1 MPTLS
6 VAMIAHNEEKNLAR
20 SLASAAWAD
29 EVVFVDCG
37 STDGTALAA
46 RDFKIKYFSRPN
58 SRAVYVNKQ
67 FSIEQASSDWVFIL
81 DADEEITPALRAEIK
96 RATAAP
102 ADAAA
107 FTMPR
112 RNFYF
117 GRWLRHGG
125 KYPDTQL
132 RLFRRGTARYLPL
145 PVHERLEVNGRVG
158 TLKEPLLHYP
168 YSDAADIGTKRGFYS
183 EILARSY
190 ALKKRSRL
198 FIILRPFTRFV
209 SAYFLKLGFLD
220 GKEGLRTA
228 LLDFGNVLSS
238 ALLYI
243 KSPGPHDSSLKS

>member
-1 MPTLS
+1 MTTLS

-29 EVVFVDCG
+29 ETVFVDCG

-46 RDFKIKYFSRPN
+46 RDFRIKYFSRPN

-67 FSIEQASSDWVFIL
+67 FSIEQASSDWVLIL
-81 DADEEITPALRAEIK
+81 DADEEISPALRAEI
-96 RATAAP
+96 RRVIAAP
-102 ADAAA
+102 AGAAA

-125 KYPDTQL
+125 KYPDPQL
-132 RLFRRGTARYLPL
+132 RLFRRGAARFLPL
-145 PVHERLEVNGRVG
+145 PVHERLEVDGRVG
-158 TLKEPLLHYP
+158 ELKEPLLHYP
-168 YSDAADIGTKRGFYS
+168 YSDAADIETKRDFYA

-190 ALKKRSRL
+190 ALKRRSRFFIL
-198 FIILRPFTRFV
+198 FRPFTRFL

-220 GKEGLRTA
+220 GAEGFRTA
-228 LLDFGNVLSS
+228 LMDFRNVLGA
-238 ALLYI
+238 ALLYLR
-243 KSPGPHDSSLKS
+243 SGPSLKS